1 MKQLVI
7 HIKTGVLR
15 CLLILCVFSTITA
28 CSDLL
33 QADNPNNLLEEDL
46 SDPRSVMPMVNGV
59 QASITRAIAN
69 IIAPYSTASDELSWI
84 GSRDAWQ
91 QLQLGNFNNPNNEF
105 TDAAF
110 FFVGEGRWWSDEVIQ
125 RIENFEKE
133 GILLAGDEVQM
144 ARAYLYGGI
153 MYTVIADMFD
163 DFVVDSDKSEAAP
176 PVDPQNM
183 DQLYDK
189 AIGYFQKDLAI
200 SGISTDLSAT
210 FNGMLARAYYS
221 RALWA
226 KLNPMDTN
234 NPLIN
239 NSEANQFAEA
249 ALALM
254 SADFV
259 FSLDTDP
266 STPDVVGNLD
276 IGQQVNQ
283 RLEMRLSND
292 YIIPNAAS
300 SGVANLTDGDP
311 ATSISL
317 LDPIDQIADPI
328 LYKAVV
334 DFSTQAQ
341 YVDFTMVSARE
352 MYLILAEAELAAE
365 NLVGFSEQINKLRA
379 LDSELSAFTDQVDAL
394 TLLKHSR
401 RVNLFLQGRRIADH
415 YRFQDPATDWQANSD
430 ALLTPGTFFPI
441 TITEIRANPF
451 IN

>member
-189 AIGYFQKDLAI
+189 AIGYFQKGLAI

-239 NSEANQFAEA
+239 NSEASQFAEA

-365 NLVGFSEQINKLRA
+365 NLVGFSEQINKLRT